1 MVGTTTLH
9 GGCVRYFVYMRATVC
24 SNPTRPY
31 QSAPSSRRAFVVVA
45 RGISTHYT
53 DSVDLD
59 GMATLPPPPL
69 PLLLWSAFPR
79 ACVRCRGMNAHVVRM
94 VFFRAEET
102 CTTPSPSGGISGTLR
117 RSVRLVF
124 ITHGASP
131 RRTCRPS
138 VFFWPF
144 FVWFR
149 ITTYTP
155 EDEVSWVRPG

>member
-69 PLLLWSAFPR
+69 CRSFCGRRFLVLAF
-79 ACVRCRGMNAHVVRM
+79 G
-94 VFFRAEET
+94 AE
-102 CTTPSPSGGISGTLR
+102 G
-117 RSVRLVF
+117 
-124 ITHGASP
+124 
-131 RRTCRPS
+131 
-138 VFFWPF
+138 
-144 FVWFR
+144 
-149 ITTYTP
+149 
-155 EDEVSWVRPG
+155 